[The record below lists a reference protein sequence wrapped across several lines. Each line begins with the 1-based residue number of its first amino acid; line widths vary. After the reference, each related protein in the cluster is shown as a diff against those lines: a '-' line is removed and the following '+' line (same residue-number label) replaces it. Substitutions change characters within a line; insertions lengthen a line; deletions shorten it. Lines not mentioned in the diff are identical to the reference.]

1 MAEKK
6 KTPPSKPKKVFSM
19 SPGMADNDYRDPSLV
34 REDDTSKD
42 SGFFGPIDG
51 RMTELSGSNARYM
64 TSKPFTDK
72 RDILYPTMVPT
83 LADDELANLTNETLD
98 DSKRFTPQ
106 VWAKAEAHAR
116 QRLAE
121 GKSPFAQAGE
131 QYPGPGRLDTF
142 MKEYPNAVQSLPN
155 RTVGYQYGAKVEPF
169 RVPAA
174 VDSPAVRPRF
184 GDETPEEYAA
194 FMAGQYGHYS
204 PR

>member
-6 KTPPSKPKKVFSM
+6 ETKPKKVFSM
-19 SPGMADNDYRDPSLV
+19 SPGMADDDYRDPSLV
-34 REDDTSKD
+34 QEDGTSKG

-83 LADDELANLTNETLD
+83 LSDAELSDLTNETLD

-142 MKEYPNAVQSLPN
+142 IQEYPNAVQSLPG
-155 RTVGYQYGAKVEPF
+155 RTVGYQYGSKVEPF
-169 RVPAA
+169 RAPKAA
-174 VDSPAVRPRF
+174 AESPAVRGRF